1 MVPPRIVRYA
11 SALLVLGAGAFHL
24 SLYLD
29 GYRSIPRIGPLFEV
43 DVAVAV
49 LLAVAV
55 VAVPFGAAAVGAAA
69 FHLGAL
75 VAFVLSRTSGLL
87 GFTESRFDTTAGG
100 AVATEVLGLVVL
112 GLWFLLTRPR
122 PDARA
127 VLGRRVA
134 VVALSGR

>member
-29 GYRSIPRIGPLFEV
+29 GYRSIPRIGPLFVV
-43 DVAVAV
+43 DI
-49 LLAVAV
+49 
-55 VAVPFGAAAVGAAA
+55 AAAGVLALVLVLVPLGATAIAAAA
-69 FHLGAL
+69 FHAGAL

-87 GFTESRFDTTAGG
+87 GFTESQWDTTAAG

-122 PDARA
+122 PDARP
-127 VLGRRVA
+127 VVGRRVA